1 MSEWPTVK
9 QIAAIE
15 RKDRK
20 RDLLVTS
27 DLITDQ
33 LFTDYLTSY

>member
-9 QIAAIE
+9 QIAAKE

-20 RDLLVTS
+20 KGSIVTS

-33 LFTDYLTSY
+33 LLTNYFTSY

>member
-9 QIAAIE
+9 QIAAKE
-15 RKDRK
+15 RKIAK

-33 LFTDYLTSY
+33 LLTDYFTFY